1 MKNGLAR
8 MLCLLLSAMMI
19 LCVAAGCGDDSSG
32 LRKWRMPGSVSDSD
46 DDGGD
51 EDDDEDVRIVRSAT
65 STIKYEKYDNGLVSL
80 DIPAGWKVEIPAVDY
95 IHYSFKVYNPKDK
108 DYWFLFGLKQEGF
121 LKSETARKTFAKY
134 YPDSMFAKLAPIN
147 PQKTEAFFKVWDKN
161 VKLSNETELKTNYFP
176 YLRKFKV
183 IENLGQSMLGGD
195 ILRASFKNAKG
206 DTMQGLFTSSVMSSG
221 KYMLNTDPFN
231 LSSKKVDVAPLNVYH
246 IMLMTAPDAEFNNWQ
261 GIMDHCLGSIVF
273 SQAFVNG
280 FNAEEKQL
288 RSTIIANQKV
298 YDSISDMIMDSW
310 EKRSSSYDIT
320 SQKRS
325 DATLGYER
333 VYDTETGDVYR
344 AYNGFTDDYSGSRYQ
359 SITEDMY
366 TKPIE
371 GYIEK

>member
-1 MKNGLAR
+1 MVFSSVS
-8 MLCLLLSAMMI
+8 LLSLTFLSHTLKKAS
-19 LCVAAGCGDDSSG
+19 VFWG
-32 LRKWRMPGSVSDSD
+32 LMG
-46 DDGGD
+46 
-51 EDDDEDVRIVRSAT
+51 
-65 STIKYEKYDNGLVSL
+65 
-80 DIPAGWKVEIPAVDY
+80 
-95 IHYSFKVYNPKDK
+95 
-108 DYWFLFGLKQEGF
+108 
-121 LKSETARKTFAKY
+121 
-134 YPDSMFAKLAPIN
+134 
-147 PQKTEAFFKVWDKN
+147 
-161 VKLSNETELKTNYFP
+161 
-176 YLRKFKV
+176 
-183 IENLGQSMLGGD
+183 
-195 ILRASFKNAKG
+195 ASFKNAKG